1 MTREQAIY
9 QLMGLM
15 PSKEKIVNSWTKEHL
30 EALSM
35 AIRALEGNLWHKA
48 SEELPPVD
56 TEVVCKMK
64 GVPHT
69 EHFICK
75 WDGKYWW
82 HWSYFGQGI
91 QGWFGLNTGWEVV
104 ERVRNQEQGHH
115 HRERNYPQN
124 LVALGVR

>member
-1 MTREQAIY
+1 MTRQETIKMLTSEEWLY
-9 QLMGLM
+9 D
-15 PSKEKIVNSWTKEHL
+15 EHCFT
-30 EALSM
+30 EDEIA
-35 AIRALEGNLWHKA
+35 AIRSVCNPWHKA

-82 HWSYFGQGI
+82 HWSDCGRGI
-91 QGWFGLNTGWEVV
+91 KGWFGLNTDWEVV
-104 ERVRNQEQGHH
+104 EWKEI
-115 HRERNYPQN
+115 
-124 LVALGVR
+124 